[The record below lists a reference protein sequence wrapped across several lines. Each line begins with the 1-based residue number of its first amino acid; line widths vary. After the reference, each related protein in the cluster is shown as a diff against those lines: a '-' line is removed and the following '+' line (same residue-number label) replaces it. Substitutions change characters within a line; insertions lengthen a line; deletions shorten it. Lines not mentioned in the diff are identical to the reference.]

1 MIHRVRFLLLLSAL
15 VVGHLLPAAE
25 TPAEWID
32 PATGHRVVRLS
43 REAGTASLYF
53 HQNAYSP
60 DGKKLVVTTPGG
72 IATIDLA
79 TRAIE
84 PVVEGRVSVIVVGRK
99 SGLVY
104 YSKRVPRETTK
115 PDGTKETVNEVIVL
129 ATHLDT
135 KATREIA
142 KLPRGGIASIN
153 ADETLMLGSYVDG
166 DAGIF
171 ARDSAGRPA
180 GGNTAGT
187 PATFQAD
194 YKALRPDGTPF
205 TFAEAKEVRMNEQLE
220 RRLQRTMFTVSI
232 ATGEIKT
239 VRQSTDWLNHLQF
252 SPTDPGLIMFCHEG
266 PWHKVD
272 RIWTIRTDGTGL
284 TKIHTR
290 TMNMEIAGHEFF
302 GADGKTIWYDLQ
314 TPRGEDFWVAGYE
327 LATGRRTWWHL
338 QRDEW
343 SVHFNVSP
351 DGTLFAGDG
360 GDNEMVAHAKDGK
373 WIYLLS
379 PQRVPDVAGIK
390 NPESAHLID
399 PGFFQSERLVNM
411 AKHDYRLEPNVSFTP
426 DQKWIV
432 FRSNLEGAV
441 HTYAVEVAKAK

>member
-1 MIHRVRFLLLLSAL
+1 LLVLGSCWAR
-15 VVGHLLPAAE
+15 AAE
-25 TPAEWID
+25 APAEWID
-32 PATGHRVVRLS
+32 PDTGHRVVRLS
-43 REAGTASLYF
+43 REPGTASLYF

-60 DGKKLVVTTPGG
+60 DGKKLIVTRPNG
-72 IATIDLA
+72 ISTIDLA

-84 PVVEGRVSVIVVGRK
+84 PVVEGRVGVIVVGRK

-104 YSKRVPRETTK
+104 YSKRNATETTAA
-115 PDGTKETVNEVIVL
+115 DGTKTTVTENVIC
-129 ATHLDT
+129 ATHLET
-135 KATREIA
+135 KVTREIA

-171 ARDSAGRPA
+171 NRDGAGRPTGA
-180 GGNTAGT
+180 A
-187 PATFQAD
+187 ATFQAD
-194 YKALRPDGTPF
+194 YQALRPDGTPF

-220 RRLQRTMFTVSI
+220 RRLKRTMFTVNI
-232 ATGEIKT
+232 ATGERKI
-239 VRQSTDWLNHLQF
+239 VRESTDWLNHLQF

-302 GADGKTIWYDLQ
+302 SADGKTIWYDLQ

-360 GDNEMVAHAKDGK
+360 GDGEMVAHAKDGK
-373 WIYLLS
+373 WIYLLT
-379 PQRVPDVAGIK
+379 PQRIPDVAGIK
-390 NPESAHLID
+390 NPDAAHLID
-399 PGFFQSERLVNM
+399 PGFFQSERLVNL
-411 AKHDYRLEPNVSFTP
+411 AKHDYRLEPNVTFTP
-426 DQKWIV
+426 DQKWVI
-432 FRSNLEGAV
+432 FRSNIEGAV
-441 HTYAVEVAKAK
+441 HTYAVEVAKAR

>member
-1 MIHRVRFLLLLSAL
+1 MAVSSLLL
-15 VVGHLLPAAE
+15 AADG
-25 TPAEWID
+25 PAEWID
-32 PATGHRVVRLS
+32 AETGHRVVRLS
-43 REAGTASLYF
+43 QEPGTASLYF

-60 DGKKLVVTTPGG
+60 DGKKLIVTTPNGV
-72 IATIDLA
+72 ATINLA
-79 TRAIE
+79 TRVSD
-84 PVVEGRVSVIVVGRK
+84 PVVEGKVSVIVAGRK
-99 SGLVY
+99 SGLLY
-104 YSKRVPRETTK
+104 YSKRVARETTK
-115 PDGTKETVNEVIVL
+115 ADGTKETVMENVICT
-129 ATHLDT
+129 THLET
-135 KATREIA
+135 KVTREIV

-171 ARDSAGRPA
+171 ARDGGNGRPA
-180 GGNTAGT
+180 ASATGAAAT
-187 PATFQAD
+187 TFQAD

-220 RRLQRTMFTVSI
+220 RRLKRTMFTVSV

-239 VRQSTDWLNHLQF
+239 ILESTDWLGHLQF
-252 SPTDPGLIMFCHEG
+252 SPTDPSLIMFCHEG

-272 RIWTIRTDGTGL
+272 RIWTIRTDGSGL

-302 GADGKTIWYDLQ
+302 SADGKTIWYDLQ

-351 DGTLFAGDG
+351 DGSLFVGDG
-360 GDNEMVAHAKDGK
+360 GDAEMVAHAKDGK
-373 WIYLLS
+373 WIYLLK
-379 PQRVPDVAGIK
+379 PQLIPDVAGIK

-399 PGFFQSERLVNM
+399 TGFFQSERLLNM

-426 DQKWIV
+426 DMKWVI
-432 FRSNLEGAV
+432 FRSNMSGAV